1 MSKRTTKEIADSI
14 RRGSRLVYQK
24 DAEYKQAG
32 FIAPLN
38 IDKIEYAV
46 SQESVESEDYF
57 LMEIIYDACF
67 VTPEFLYYRIKSGV
81 KRGERGCIEIA
92 KAGLIENLGHLN
104 HRLERLA
111 CFGFFFCCEMKTADK
126 AKILRIYYCTME
138 GFRAFTHRLEHY
150 RSYNRTL
157 IYRPIHEMFR
167 YLATNVVL
175 YAMRENPNFKEL
187 WSFERYEYR
196 TAEDRKEHTDIYG
209 RILFQSEEGG
219 PKTYVFVEPVF
230 FSCDD
235 TYVTSEENA
244 ERVRERIDVMR
255 GVVESFKEKEDE
267 EAYVLFILE
276 NNEGVGYLKKIIF
289 DMELDFFKECC
300 YFTTEN
306 AVFESSRAGG
316 DGTDSLL
323 GFNVVEGKFK
333 FKQKNLPG
341 AI

>member
-46 SQESVESEDYF
+46 SQESVESEDFF
-57 LMEIIYDACF
+57 LMEMVYDACF
-67 VTPEFLYYRIKSGV
+67 VTPEFLYYRIKRGV
-81 KRGERGCIEIA
+81 ERGERGCIAVA
-92 KAGLIENLGHLN
+92 KAGLVENLAQLN

-111 CFGFFFCCEMKTADK
+111 NFGFFFCCEMKSSDK
-126 AKILRIYYCTME
+126 AKVLRIYYCTME

-187 WSFERYEYR
+187 WSFERFEYK
-196 TAEDRKEHTDIYG
+196 TADDKKEHVDIYG
-209 RILFQSEEGG
+209 RILFQHGEGG
-219 PKTYVFVEPVF
+219 PKIYAIVEPIF
-230 FSCDD
+230 FSCDN
-235 TYVTSEENA
+235 TYITAEENG
-244 ERVRERIDVMR
+244 ERVRERLGVMKSI
-255 GVVESFKEKEDE
+255 VDSFKEKEGE

-276 NNEGVGYLKKIIF
+276 NNEGVGHLKKIIS
-289 DMELDFFKECC
+289 DMELDFFKEYC
-300 YFTTEN
+300 YVTTEN

-323 GFNVVEGKFK
+323 GLNIVEGKIK
-333 FKQKNLPG
+333 FKQKDLPG
-341 AI
+341 AV

>member
-1 MSKRTTKEIADSI
+1 MSKRTTKEIAESI

-57 LMEIIYDACF
+57 LMELIYDACF
-67 VTPEFLYYRIKSGV
+67 VTPEFLYFRIKRGAE
-81 KRGERGCIEIA
+81 RGERGCVEIA
-92 KAGLIENLGHLN
+92 EAGLLGNLAQLN

-111 CFGFFFCCEMKTADK
+111 CFGFFFCCEMKSGDN
-126 AKILRIYYCTME
+126 AKLLRIYYCTME

-150 RSYNRTL
+150 RSYNRSL

-175 YAMRENPNFKEL
+175 YAMRENPNFKKL
-187 WSFERYEYR
+187 WSFERFEYK
-196 TAEDRKEHTDIYG
+196 ASDEKKEHTDVYG
-209 RILFQSEEGG
+209 RVLFQNGDDV
-219 PKTYVFVEPVF
+219 PRTYVFLEPIF
-230 FSCDD
+230 FSCDNAYI
-235 TYVTSEENA
+235 TAEENM
-244 ERVRERIDVMR
+244 ERVKERLGIMKDI
-255 GVVESFKEKEDE
+255 VESFREKEDE
-267 EAYVLFILE
+267 NAYILIILE
-276 NNEGVGYLKKIIF
+276 NNEGVGYLKKIISG
-289 DMELDFFKECC
+289 MELDFFKEFC

-306 AVFESSRAGG
+306 AVFDSSRAGG

-323 GFNVVEGKFK
+323 GIDVVEGKIK
-333 FKQKNLPG
+333 FKQKDLPG